1 MAYNYFRHPSYSS
14 ASQVDTFAITAD
26 STSNTAVWTL
36 TLTISNGDTET
47 VTYTEDGSPTVAE
60 IATGLY
66 SAWNSSTKPHIAQI
80 TATNPSSGVVALT
93 ADTAGVP
100 FSVALTNSDDGT
112 SSKTSTTANAN
123 PSDYGLAQNWSLEAI
138 PTSSDDVVFDTG
150 SVDVL
155 YTLNQSA
162 VSIGSFTVAKGCS
175 SVFGRFD
182 NGKPIY
188 LRIAPTSLRY
198 EGNGSLAMFDIGS
211 ANISPVITS
220 YGTPASTGRY
230 AAYIKGSNIAT
241 LTVNKGKVSVA
252 SLPNETTTVATLI
265 VGYVSTLASDA
276 EVTVGSGVTLT
287 TLNQAGG
294 TATIGCAAT
303 TLTNAAGSTLYTT
316 GTGAVTT
323 VNAYGTAYL
332 SSSGTITTLNAYG
345 TVDLTKDRTARTITT
360 TNLYAGATV
369 KYGSH
374 ITFTNKPAMAGP
386 GSATLTYVG

>member
-1 MAYNYFRHPSYSS
+1 MAYNYWRHASYS
-14 ASQVDTFAITAD
+14 AANQVDTFTITAD
-26 STSNTAVWTL
+26 STSNTATWTL
-36 TLTISNGDTET
+36 TLTLSNGDTET
-47 VTYTEDGSPTVAE
+47 VTYTEDGSPTTTE

-66 SAWNSSTKPHIAQI
+66 NAWNASTKPHIAQI
-80 TATNPSSGVVALT
+80 TATNPSAGVFALT
-93 ADTAGVP
+93 ADTAGIP

-123 PSDYGLAQNWSLEAI
+123 PSDYGLGQNWSTDAV
-138 PTSSDDVVFDTG
+138 PTSSDNVVFDVG
-150 SVDVL
+150 STDIL

-162 VSIGSFTVAKGCS
+162 VSIGAFTVAKGCS

-220 YGTPASTGRY
+220 YGTPSATGRY
-230 AAYIKGSNIAT
+230 AAYIKGSDIAT

-252 SLPNETTTVATLI
+252 ALPNETTTVATLI

-276 EVTVGSGVTLT
+276 DVTVGSGVTLT

-294 TATIGCAAT
+294 IATIGCAAT

-316 GTGAVTT
+316 GTGAYTT

-332 SSSGTITTLNAYG
+332 NSSGTITTLNAYG

-360 TNLYAGATV
+360 TNLYNGAVV

-374 ITFTNKPAMAGP
+374 VTFTNKPSMAGP